1 MAKGKEFESYP
12 QLRDQIYAK
21 ESDNLE
27 GQVLEA
33 SLQKITSSDEEVKQ
47 DEPDSAEG
55 LSTIKSNASRYI
67 VG

>member
-1 MAKGKEFESYP
+1 MTKGKEFESNP
-12 QLRDQIYAK
+12 QLRDQIYTK

-33 SLQKITSSDEEVKQ
+33 SLQKITSSEEVQQ
-47 DEPDSAEG
+47 DEPDSAKG
-55 LSTIKSNASRYI
+55 VSTITSNASRCV

>member
-1 MAKGKEFESYP
+1 MTKGKEFESYP
-12 QLRDQIYAK
+12 QLRDQIYTK

-33 SLQKITSSDEEVKQ
+33 SLQKITSSEEEVQQ

-55 LSTIKSNASRYI
+55 VSTIISNASRCI
-67 VG
+67 AG

>member
-33 SLQKITSSDEEVKQ
+33 SLQKITSSVEEVQQ
-47 DEPDSAEG
+47 DEPDSAEA